1 MVATVSLSLVI
12 HNHQPV
18 GNFGW
23 VIEDVYEHAYSP
35 MLHALERHPGIRLG
49 LHYTGPLLQ
58 WLGANRPEALDQI
71 RGLVDRGQVEVLG
84 GGYYE
89 PILVTLPDRD
99 RRGQAVRM
107 RDEVEALFGKRP
119 RGAWLAERVW
129 EPSLAFDLADA
140 GYDWT
145 VLDDNHLRAASI
157 HEDEMW
163 TAFTTDDRGARL
175 TVFGTEQ
182 GLRYR
187 IPFKPVE
194 DLISYLAGRRT
205 DDGRFVGMMGDDGEK
220 FGSWPGTF
228 EYCWSR
234 ERWVD
239 RCFEAIE
246 ANGEWLST
254 VTPSGWLD
262 TQPPTRRAY
271 FPTNSY
277 VEMTEWVLP
286 PDEQPVFVRL
296 LQDARERDL
305 PAARFLRGGFW
316 RNYMARYREIN
327 ELHKQM
333 LRVSQKV
340 NAMAPGA
347 ARERALDHL
356 YQGQS
361 NDCYWHGLF
370 GGIYIVH
377 MRMATLGHLIA
388 AEGLA
393 DAAAAAETA
402 ATQTAAGRAEVTS
415 PGGAAD
421 GAADGAAGT
430 AAGPNGAN
438 GGEPYGARL
447 ADTDL
452 DAIDEVLVTARGQT
466 VVVDLAEGAAVSSWD
481 LRASRVAVASVLRR
495 RPEAYHEQL
504 VAHDRVALEE
514 ALSDA
519 SGSAGGRAAEA
530 AADAPKT
537 IHDIVR
543 TKEPG
548 LTAFL
553 HYDRHERRSGL
564 IHLLP
569 ADGSTGGSGLVEA
582 SYEEIGDF
590 TEGAFEPIVVAADRL
605 VARRLGSVGARSD
618 ARPLILEKTYLFGGD
633 RSSPTL
639 EFSTVVENPGDAA
652 VAFELAV
659 EWNFNLLGGGHN
671 PAAYYETETGERTL
685 HDAAGE
691 IARAQGIAFGNDYE
705 GLRIEA
711 RPEPAARLTWY
722 PVETVSNSEAGF
734 ERVYQGSSL
743 LFRWPVALAPGE
755 SRAFAVRFAVAQAID
770 HAVAES
776 E

>member
-1 MVATVSLSLVI
+1 MGGRVSLALVI

-35 MLHALERHPGIRLG
+35 MLQALERHPGIRLG

-58 WLGANRPEALDQI
+58 WLAANRPESLDQI
-71 RGLVDRGQVEVLG
+71 RGLVDRGQVEILG

-99 RRGQAVRM
+99 RLGQAVRM
-107 RDEVEALFGKRP
+107 RDELEALFGKRP

-129 EPSLAFDLADA
+129 EPSLAYDLATA

-157 HEDEMW
+157 REDEMW
-163 TAFTTDDRGARL
+163 TAFTTDDRGRRL

-194 DLISYLAGRRT
+194 DLISYLADRRT

-234 ERWVD
+234 EHWVD

-246 ANGEWLST
+246 ASSDWLAT
-254 VTPSGWLD
+254 VTPSEWLD
-262 TQPPTRRAY
+262 SRPPTNRVY
-271 FPTNSY
+271 LPTNSY

-286 PDEQPVFVRL
+286 PNETPVFTAL
-296 LQDARERDL
+296 LEDARARDL

-327 ELHKQM
+327 DLHKQM
-333 LRVSQKV
+333 LRVSEKV
-340 NAMAPGA
+340 DAMVPGA

-377 MRMATLGHLIA
+377 MRIATLAQLIA
-388 AEGLA
+388 AEDLA
-393 DAAAAAETA
+393 DAAAEAGVGSGAGGKGRP
-402 ATQTAAGRAEVTS
+402 AAGSGAGGPGG
-415 PGGAAD
+415 PGGA
-421 GAADGAAGT
+421 G
-430 AAGPNGAN
+430 
-438 GGEPYGARL
+438 PYGARL

-452 DAIDEVLVTARGQT
+452 DAIDEALVTAPGQT
-466 VVVDLAEGAAVSSWD
+466 VVVDLAEGAAISSWD
-481 LRASRVAVASVLRR
+481 LRASRVALASVLRR
-495 RPEAYHEQL
+495 RPEAYHERLMAHEQ
-504 VAHDRVALEE
+504 VAADDALGE
-514 ALSDA
+514 
-519 SGSAGGRAAEA
+519 GFAGGHA
-530 AADAPKT
+530 AAAATDAPAS
-537 IHDIVR
+537 IHDIVT

-548 LTAFL
+548 LASFL

-564 IHLLP
+564 VHLLP
-569 ADGSTGGSGLVEA
+569 ADGSTNGAAFVHTK
-582 SYEEIGDF
+582 YEELGDF
-590 TEGAFEPIVVAADRL
+590 AEAAFEPVVVAADRL
-605 VARRLGSVGARSD
+605 VARRLGAVRTADGS
-618 ARPLILEKTYLFGGD
+618 RPLSLEKIYRFGGD
-633 RSSPTL
+633 RTSPTL
-639 EFSTVVENPGDAA
+639 DLEVAAQNPGEEL
-652 VAFELAV
+652 VAFEMAV
-659 EWNFNLLGGGHN
+659 AWNVNLLGGGHN
-671 PAAYYETETGERTL
+671 PAAYYETEAGVRTP
-685 HDAAGE
+685 HDVAGE
-691 IARAQGIAFGNDYE
+691 SVAAQTIAFGNDYE
-705 GLRIEA
+705 GVRIEA

-722 PVETVSNSEAGF
+722 PVETVSNSEGGF

-743 LFRWPVALAPGE
+743 LFRWPVSLAPGE
-755 SRAFAVRFAVAQAID
+755 SRTFAVRFGVTQTID
-770 HAVAES
+770 HAAAELG
-776 E
+776 